1 MSQMTMSPRSVFSRA
16 LSALLI
22 VSSGFLWSSA
32 ARADEAKRAF
42 DIPAGRAEVTL
53 AKFADQSGTQFFFT
67 AEKVGGVRTQAAQGS
82 FTPREAL
89 DRMLAGTQLVAVQD
103 EKTGAYTVRREATVA
118 DAEKNVAS
126 RPIDDR
132 AAVKPAEEVLVLT
145 PFEVDARN
153 DSRYRAAGTLAG
165 SRLNTSLKDIAAVI
179 DVYTKDFITDLGA
192 TNLEQVL
199 NYGNN
204 IERDTEDT
212 ITGQG
217 NVNISTGNSYRYRIR
232 GLPASRARNYFDFDY
247 PIDTYN
253 TERLDE
259 SRGPNSILFG
269 FGSPGGIVNVSTKQA
284 LLTRDLA
291 EVEFSAGTEIDH
303 RVTIDLN
310 KALLDG
316 KLGIRFNALDQ
327 EKTGWRHFTFE
338 DLQAYSLA
346 VKAKPFSKTT
356 VSLEYERFLDH
367 DNVARPLTFWS
378 QTDTWDAAG
387 KPLINTN
394 FAGRTNTTLN
404 PGLNA
409 ATIAQVSG
417 SNTWIYTQQ
426 NGALLNWRG
435 MSRSNRA
442 TYTAANGQVYT
453 AFNDFRSQV
462 LSPDGILEVNT
473 MGPGTGRQLV
483 LDAFYA
489 SVQQEITKKFLI
501 EFALTKQYS
510 DWESLRIPATTVF
523 GDPNAFLP
531 AGGAGSTGPAAASPV
546 ANPFAGKYYVETVPQ
561 FWRTT
566 ADTLNYRATASYEL
580 DTLPAWA
587 GKHRFGFL
595 AERDRY
601 EILTRTQQELML
613 VNGAPIS
620 TLPANVANGF
630 TRRYYIMDP
639 ANPQDYRNADIVP
652 PTPIDVTL
660 ADGTRLTSRLF
671 NYTSA
676 PADYTKED
684 DILMA
689 VAQSRWWNDRIHTI
703 IGIRKDDVVF
713 DDWGSYVADNQGG
726 YTRSAANRTDVP
738 YEGMTRNY
746 GVVYHAFD
754 WLSAFANYSTSLGV
768 PSLKV
773 IYAPTGAFMD
783 PMEGEG
789 KDLGLKF
796 SIPKFRVEGMVSY
809 FEASS
814 TNDTDT
820 QNVEG
825 WGVNGNNN
833 FLDALVGA
841 GFMTAAQ
848 ATPLRATGTGD
859 TVDSQ
864 SQGVELSLS
873 GSLTPNWDV
882 RFNYSHTE
890 RSLSNAFPRV
900 NAWAA
905 DTLRP
910 FWATWNRD
918 NPNTVAADNILD
930 TVFSGTT
937 SLRDIINTFE
947 TNLATRTATRT
958 KVTGLRPDKANIFTT
973 YAFKAGALRGLRVG
987 GGIRYESANYAGQ
1000 DAAGNVV
1007 KGKASTNLDL
1017 MAAYTRKIWNRP
1029 FTFQVNA
1036 RDVTRDEP
1044 YVTPAVLNASG
1055 NADTIIINPPRQVTF
1070 SVRVAL

>member
-1 MSQMTMSPRSVFSRA
+1 MTMSPRSVFLRA
-16 LSALLI
+16 LGALLLL
-22 VSSGFLWSSA
+22 SGAFLLPLG
-32 ARADEAKRAF
+32 ARAEEAKRAF

-53 AKFADQSGTQFFFT
+53 AKFADQAGTQFFFS
-67 AEKVGGVRTQAAQGS
+67 ADKVDGAVTRAVKGS
-82 FTPREAL
+82 LPPREAL
-89 DRMLAGTQLVAVQD
+89 DRMLAGTPLVAVQD
-103 EKTGAYTVRREATVA
+103 EKTGAYTIRREPTVA
-118 DAEKNVAS
+118 EAEKNVAS
-126 RPIDDR
+126 RPVDDR
-132 AAVKPAEEVLVLT
+132 AAVKPSDEVLELT

-165 SRLNTSLKDIAAVI
+165 SRLNSSLKDIAAVI
-179 DVYTKDFITDLGA
+179 DVYTKDFMTDLGA
-192 TNLEQVL
+192 TNLEHIL

-204 IERDTEDT
+204 LERDTEDT

-269 FGSPGGIVNVSTKQA
+269 FGSPGGIVNVSTKQP
-284 LLTRDLA
+284 LLTRDQA
-291 EVEFSAGTEIDH
+291 EIEVSAGTEIDH
-303 RVTIDLN
+303 RETIDLN
-310 KALLDG
+310 KTLLDG
-316 KLGIRFNALDQ
+316 KLGLRFNALDQ
-327 EKTGWRHFTFE
+327 EKTGYRYFTYE
-338 DLQAYSLA
+338 NLRAYSLA
-346 VKAKPFSKTT
+346 AKAKPLKGTT
-356 VSLEYERFLDH
+356 VSLEYERFLDK

-387 KPLINTN
+387 KPRINTN

-409 ATIAQVSG
+409 ATIAQLSG

-473 MGPGTGRQLV
+473 MGPGTGRDLK

-489 SVQQEITKKFLI
+489 TVQQEITRKFSVEL
-501 EFALTKQYS
+501 ALTRQYS
-510 DWESLRIPATTVF
+510 DWKSLRIPATTVF

-531 AGGAGSTGPAAASPV
+531 AGGAASTGPAATNPA
-546 ANPFAGKYYVETVPQ
+546 ANPFVGMYYVETVPQ

-580 DTLPAWA
+580 DTLPAWL

-613 VNGAPIS
+613 VNGALIS

-630 TRRYYIMDP
+630 TRRYYITDP
-639 ANPQDYRNADIVP
+639 SNPRTYRNADIAP

-676 PADYTKED
+676 PADYTKND
-684 DILMA
+684 DILML
-689 VAQSRWWNDRIHTI
+689 VAQSRWWNDRINTI
-703 IGIRKDDVVF
+703 IGIRKDKVVF

-726 YTRSAANRTDVP
+726 YMRSTANRTDVP
-738 YEGMTRNY
+738 YDGMTRNY

-754 WLSAFANYSTSLGV
+754 WLSGFANYSTSLGV

-773 IYAPTGAFMD
+773 IYAPNGAFMD
-783 PMEGEG
+783 PMRGEG
-789 KDLGLKF
+789 KDFGLKF
-796 SIPKFRVEGMVSY
+796 TIPKLRVEGTVSY
-809 FEASS
+809 FEATS

-833 FLDALVGA
+833 FIDALVA
-841 GFMTAAQ
+841 ANLMTATQ
-848 ATPLRATGTGD
+848 AAPLRATGTGD

-864 SQGVELSLS
+864 SRGYELSLS

-882 RFNYSHTE
+882 RFNYSHTD
-890 RSLSNAFPRV
+890 RTLSNAFPRV

-918 NPNTVAADNILD
+918 NPNTVANDNILD

-937 SLRDIINTFE
+937 SLRDIVNTFE
-947 TNLATRTATRT
+947 SNLATRTSART

-973 YAFKAGALRGLRVG
+973 YAFKAGALRGLRLG

-1000 DAAGNVV
+1000 DAAGNVL
-1007 KGKASTNLDL
+1007 KGEGDTNLDL
-1017 MAAYTRKIWNRP
+1017 MAAYTRKIWNRS
-1029 FTFQVNA
+1029 FTLQVNA
-1036 RDVTRDEP
+1036 RDVTRNKP
-1044 YVTPAVLNASG
+1044 YVTPSVLNASG
-1055 NADTIIINPPRQVTF
+1055 NADTIIINPPRQITV
-1070 SVRVAL
+1070 SLRVAL